1 MTSTIL
7 QMALI
12 ISCGTV
18 WRLLTPRGLDAQQ
31 TRLVVTSVVYY
42 LMLPALIIEVLWQ
55 ADIGIKSLQ
64 YSLLGVLSMVA
75 TLLCSVLCGKLLK
88 LTDPQMG
95 AFLLATAFPNVTFLG
110 LPILEQLFGNWA
122 RSVVIQIDLF
132 AVAPFL
138 FTVGIVMSRHYGSD
152 DQAHRGGSIL
162 SFLNAPPFWGVFIAV
177 ALNLNGVQSPEWL
190 SNVLQRLSAA
200 VIPLMLFSMG
210 LALSWQAVKIK
221 QLPIAMVV
229 LIIKMLCM
237 PWIALQLVQY
247 MDFMPQ
253 YKAAAVLDIA
263 MPSML
268 MGVVFCDR
276 YQLDSALYAMLVTIT
291 TATSVLSLPLWNQFL
306 VQQVL

>member
-1 MTSTIL
+1 MISTIL

-18 WRLLTPRGLDAQQ
+18 WRLLTPRGLDAQH
-31 TRLVVTSVVYY
+31 TRLVLTSVVYY
-42 LMLPALIIEVLWQ
+42 LLLPALIIEVLWH

-64 YSLLGVLSMVA
+64 YSLLGVLSIVL
-75 TLLCSVLCGKLLK
+75 TLLVSLLCGRLLK
-88 LTDPQMG
+88 LPAPQMG

-110 LPILEQLFGNWA
+110 LPVLEQLFGSWA

-138 FTVGIVMSRHYGSD
+138 FTVGIIMSRHYGSD
-152 DQAHRGGSIL
+152 DPQHQGRSTL

-177 ALNLNGVQSPEWL
+177 ALNLAGLQCPEWL
-190 SNVLQRLSAA
+190 NNVLQRLSGA

-210 LALSWQAVKIK
+210 LALSWQAVKLR
-221 QLPIAMVV
+221 QLPTAVVV
-229 LIIKMLCM
+229 LLLKMLFM
-237 PWIALQLVQY
+237 PWIALQILHY
-247 MDFMPQ
+247 MDFLPQ

-276 YQLDSALYAMLVTIT
+276 YQLDSALYAMLVTVT
-291 TATSVLSLPLWNQFL
+291 TAASMLSLPLWHQYL
-306 VQQVL
+306 MLP